1 MSCPPWTVGDD
12 RRVRYADGGGL
23 SPAGRA
29 KRERVRRQAAAL
41 FASGVSALEV
51 AAQLEI
57 SAKSARAWRRAWVA
71 GGPAALSSKGPSGP
85 VSRLS
90 PQQLGEL
97 EQLLEAGPAA
107 AGFTE
112 DPRWTLARVAQLI
125 AARFRTRYS
134 LKGVSLV
141 LRRLGWTPQMPI
153 HRAGERDE
161 EQITRWRRRQWPAVK
176 GSRAGWARGSASPTR
191 QDTR

>member
-1 MSCPPWTVGDD
+1 
-12 RRVRYADGGGL
+12 
-23 SPAGRA
+23 
-29 KRERVRRQAAAL
+29 
-41 FASGVSALEV
+41 LEV
-51 AAQLEI
+51 

-71 GGPAALSSKGPSGP
+71 GGEVALVSKEPSGP

-90 PQQLGEL
+90 RQQLGEL
-97 EQLLEAGPAA
+97 EQLLEAGPAQ

-112 DPRWTLARVAQLI
+112 DARWTLARVAALI
-125 AARFRTRYS
+125 AARFRIRYS

-141 LRRLGWTPQMPI
+141 LHRLGWTPQMPI
-153 HRAGERDE
+153 HRAVERDE
-161 EQITRWRRRQWPAVK
+161 QQIGHWRRRQWPAVK

>member
-1 MSCPPWTVGDD
+1 M
-12 RRVRYADGGGL
+12 RYADGGGV
-23 SPAGRA
+23 SPAGRV
-29 KRERVRRQAAAL
+29 KREQVRRQAAAL
-41 FASGVSALEV
+41 FSSGSTPLEV

-71 GGPAALSSKGPSGP
+71 GGEAALLSKGPSGP
-85 VSRLS
+85 AAKLS
-90 PQQLGEL
+90 LPQLGEL

-107 AGFTE
+107 AGFAQ
-112 DPRWTLARVAQLI
+112 DPRWTLARVGQVI
-125 AARFRTRYS
+125 ATRFRTRYS

-153 HRAGERDE
+153 HRAVERDE
-161 EQITRWRRRQWPAVK
+161 EQIARWRRRQWPAVK